1 MLARVLDQLRWI
13 FPYAV
18 AFFLP
23 PSGVI
28 LAAFR
33 YSEGD
38 RTDALWILAAA
49 VLGAVL
55 LYVPLFL
62 M

>member
-1 MLARVLDQLRWI
+1 MLDRVLDLLRWV
-13 FPYAV
+13 FPYAI

-28 LAAFR
+28 LAGFR

-38 RTDALWILAAA
+38 QQDALWILAAA
-49 VLGAVL
+49 VLGTVL

-62 M
+62 L